1 MKKWLAKGILGIAFA
16 FPISGIVHAAD
27 ALTVQL
33 SNYIGN
39 KTALNVVLRG
49 NYSIQNSTVTLS
61 PNITYSV
68 KAESGKIRIYKDTT
82 VVLEG
87 TSLQL
92 NPSTSTTYLEIEGR
106 KYLGIMTFKNE
117 SGVVRPYNQ
126 IDLESYLKGVVP
138 SEMSENWGNTGGLEA
153 LKAQAVTARTYT
165 VAGGYTSKAYITD
178 TQTHQ
183 VYGGYFP
190 TYTNSI
196 QAVDSTK
203 GQIMTYNNAPISA
216 LYSSSNGGYIESNR
230 GAWGSTLLPYLSAKP
245 DKFDPINQF
254 TYSISETEL
263 VNKLNTK
270 NPGYTIKAVSLA
282 TRVGYTDGQRTV
294 TMRFLTTAIDGT
306 THTFDMDASSFRTLL
321 GTSNIKSIYLNEPTK
336 LSEIFTFTGQGFG
349 HGVGMSQYG
358 ALAMSQQGYDY
369 KNILGFYFTG
379 TQLYNGS
386 TYTNLIFTDKTLAP
400 KIQTL
405 ATPVIAL
412 EENPK
417 SKPLIREAK
426 KQKPPKPIRITAK
439 PLEVTAKV
447 ATIVTHT
454 PKNLPPV

>member
-1 MKKWLAKGILGIAFA
+1 MKKWLTKGIIGLAFA

-39 KTALNVVLRG
+39 KPSLSIVLRG
-49 NYSIQNSTVTLS
+49 DYTIQNSTVGLS
-61 PNITYSV
+61 PNMTYSV
-68 KAESGKIRIYKDTT
+68 KAENSKVRIYKDTT
-82 VVLEG
+82 LVVEG

-92 NPSTSTTYLEIEGR
+92 VPTTTTTYLEIEGR
-106 KYLGIMTFKNE
+106 KYLGTMTFKNE
-117 SGVVRPYNQ
+117 SGSVRPYNL

-138 SEMSENWGNTGGLEA
+138 SEMSDSWGNNGGLEA

-165 VAGGYTSKAYITD
+165 VAGGYTSKSYITD

-190 TYTNSI
+190 TYSNSI

-203 GQIMTYNNAPISA
+203 GQIITYKSTPISA

-245 DKFDPINQF
+245 DKFDPVNQF
-254 TYSISETEL
+254 TYNISEVDL
-263 VNKLNTK
+263 VNKLNIQS
-270 NPGYTIKAVSLA
+270 PGYTIKTITLA
-282 TRVGYTDGQRTV
+282 TRLGFTDGQRTV
-294 TMRFLTTAIDGT
+294 KMRFLTTADDGT
-306 THTFDMDASSFRTLL
+306 SHTFDMDASTFRILL

-336 LSEIFTFTGQGFG
+336 IAGTFTFTGQGFG

-369 KNILGFYFTG
+369 NNILGFYFAG

-386 TYTNLIFTDKTLAP
+386 AYVNLVFTDKTPVA

-405 ATPVIAL
+405 AAPVVV
-412 EENPK
+412 EEKLKP
-417 SKPLIREAK
+417 KPLIREAK
-426 KQKPPKPIRITAK
+426 KQKPLKPVRISAK
-439 PLEVTAKV
+439 TFKKAAKSSP
-447 ATIVTHT
+447 TS
-454 PKNLPPV
+454 